1 MAGEAAGQMDE
12 FLKGLGAFSHTARQQ
27 CSHISRAVSQSL
39 AKLSS
44 GPDPAC
50 THWMF
55 CAGNEHQTI
64 LNYFNLLKLPD
75 TVRQSRSAYLHGS
88 YASNKENFAKISS
101 WISRRQAGRSNLER
115 TTSTDESSSISRKN
129 VEDVGSNPSRSNAA
143 IDIREADLYFTGKV
157 CYEQVEFGKQ
167 KGVDVSDIS
176 LSEQTS
182 SAAKSLPGKSLLQ
195 TNLNGEK
202 YKDKLVVAGESTL
215 LEKFGGPVSKE
226 ELGRASWTF
235 LHTLAAQ
242 YPDKPTRQQQRDVKE
257 LMAILS
263 RIYPCKQC
271 ADHFKEVLRSH
282 PVKAGSRSEL
292 AQWMCRVHNIVNRS
306 LGKTQFPCERVD
318 ARWGALDCEEA
329 ACDLHGQLGTRW

>member
-195 TNLNGEK
+195 TNLNGE
-202 YKDKLVVAGESTL
+202 STL

-242 YPDKPTRQQQRDVKE
+242 
-257 LMAILS
+257 MAILS